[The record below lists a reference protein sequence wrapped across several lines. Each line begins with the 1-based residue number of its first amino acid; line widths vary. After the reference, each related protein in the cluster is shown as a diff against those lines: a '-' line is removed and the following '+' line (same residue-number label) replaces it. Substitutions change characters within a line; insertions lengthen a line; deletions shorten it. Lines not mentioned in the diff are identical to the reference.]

1 MKSLRI
7 SVLIQAVGKEIW
19 EICQEI
25 EGIDGIKN
33 VKVVIGTFDVI
44 AYAELNTANDLRPF
58 LDRIHRIKGITR
70 TETCIAI

>member
-44 AYAELNTANDLRPF
+44 AYAELNTANDMRSF
-58 LDRIHRIKGITR
+58 LDSIHRIKGITR
-70 TETCIAI
+70 TETCIVI